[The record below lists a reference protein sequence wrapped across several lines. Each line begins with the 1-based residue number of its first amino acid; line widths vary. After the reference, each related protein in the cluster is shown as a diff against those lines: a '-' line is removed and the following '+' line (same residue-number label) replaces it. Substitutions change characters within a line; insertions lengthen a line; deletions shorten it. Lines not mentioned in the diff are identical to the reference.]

1 MEDAFFLGEIK
12 AATYQSEK
20 HCTIFSHTLKLY
32 ISRFSALNKNYL
44 IVVDEKDKKYQVGVC
59 PDTTWKSYYSIK
71 NGAGYRYMAGPYYIE
86 SLNIEGFEN
95 KDIPL
100 FK

>member
-32 ISRFSALNKNYL
+32 ISRFSALNINYL
-44 IVVDEKDKKYQVGVC
+44 IVVDE
-59 PDTTWKSYYSIK
+59 
-71 NGAGYRYMAGPYYIE
+71 
-86 SLNIEGFEN
+86 
-95 KDIPL
+95 
-100 FK
+100 